1 MAIFNAVP
9 TKSGNKGVD
18 LSRDTV
24 AESKMLE
31 GVTAHD
37 ASGQPITG
45 TIPTYVGGMPEI
57 MRENDIMVLPTA
69 GKYCA
74 HDINIQPALKDI
86 TITENGTFVPGDG
99 FLGFARVIVNIPR
112 ANSFVSVAG
121 APSSTINIT

>member
-9 TKSGNKGVD
+9 TKSENKGVD
-18 LSRDTV
+18 LSQDTV
-24 AESKMLE
+24 AEGKMLE

-57 MRENDIMVLPTA
+57 LSKNDIMVLPTA

-74 HDINIQPALKDI
+74 HDINIQPALRDI

-99 FLGFARVIVNIPR
+99 FVGFARVIVNIPR

-121 APSSTINIT
+121 APSSTITTT